1 MKILID
7 TNVILDV
14 LSNRQLFVDDAAK
27 IFRLCEINRIDGFIS
42 VLSVPDIVYVMRKE
56 LDNEKIK
63 DILEKLAL
71 IVKTVDLKADD
82 VKKAASL
89 DFNDFEDALQ
99 SVAAKRIKADYIVT
113 RNGKDF
119 LKSPVKAISP
129 TELLNII

>member
-14 LSNRQLFVDDAAK
+14 LSNRQPFVDDAAK

-42 VLSVPDIVYVMRKE
+42 VLSVPNIVYVMRKE

-119 LKSPVKAISP
+119 FKSPVKAISP
-129 TELLNII
+129 TELLKII

>member
-1 MKILID
+1 MKVLID

-14 LSNRQLFVDDAAK
+14 LCSRQPFVDDAAK
-27 IFRLCEINRIDGFIS
+27 IFRLCEINKIDGYIS
-42 VLSVPDIVYVMRKE
+42 ALSVPNIVYVMRKE

-63 DILEKLAL
+63 DILEKLSL
-71 IVKTVDLKADD
+71 IVTTVDLKADD
-82 VKKAASL
+82 IKKAASL

-119 LKSPVKAISP
+119 SKSQVKAISP
-129 TELLNII
+129 TELLKIV